1 MSGEN
6 TESRGV
12 LRRLAR
18 GLVKFYYPRLEVSGG
33 EKISQEGPVLL
44 CANHSNSL
52 VDPVLIGVTAGRPVR
67 FMAKAPLFEMPVVG
81 RVMYALGMVPAYRG
95 MDDKSQVR
103 RNLQS
108 LSEVLYRDSHIGV
121 QLVIMCPRLLERS
134 NRSSQSTRVN

>member
-1 MSGEN
+1 MPGEN

-18 GLVKFYYPRLEVSGG
+18 GLVKFYYPRLEISGG
-33 EKISQEGPVLL
+33 EKIPQEGPVLL
-44 CANHSNSL
+44 CANHSNSM

-67 FMAKAPLFEMPVVG
+67 FMAKAPIFEMPVVG

-108 LSEVLYRDSHIGV
+108 LDTGAEALMEGKALGIFPEG
-121 QLVIMCPRLLERS
+121 
-134 NRSSQSTRVN
+134 